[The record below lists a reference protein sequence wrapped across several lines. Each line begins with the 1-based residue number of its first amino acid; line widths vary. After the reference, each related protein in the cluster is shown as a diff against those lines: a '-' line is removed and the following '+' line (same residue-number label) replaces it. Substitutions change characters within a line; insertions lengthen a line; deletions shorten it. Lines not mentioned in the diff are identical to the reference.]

1 MNWQRSLY
9 WRIAT
14 GVIGFLAAMLVVEVI
29 VYVWAVAESGRTL
42 PGGSSLQF
50 AQSIAQDLSAA
61 IEVAPDLDIAHYLNE
76 EYSRTTHPFFVTM
89 TDGSVIAIGSDPPDR
104 WVAATRTHLRRLTNR
119 NAAGER
125 AERRQDA
132 GLRGRHG
139 SPPLPIPPPGPEAM
153 ELGFMPIPFAV
164 DGNILGT
171 VTVAPRAPFTFVL
184 TRYAPLLGLVAAGV
198 LMVSAVMTS
207 VLVFGPPRRRLRG
220 LEDAARRLGSGD
232 LTARAPERGGDE
244 ISAVASA
251 FNTMAE
257 DLAERAQALEESDRV
272 RRQLLADVS
281 HELNTPIT
289 AMRGYLETL
298 RMSDLELDADTR
310 DRYLSIISDET
321 TRLEH
326 LVGDLLDLA
335 RLDSGGGSLSIGDV
349 SVTQLF
355 ERVGARHERSAQAG
369 NVFVEM
375 AVSAGAE
382 TVLGDQVRLEQAL
395 QNLAANAIRYAP
407 AGTAVRL
414 DARPANGRLVSITV
428 TDAGPGIAPEHISHV
443 FDRFYKVDPSRHEDS
458 VGSGLGLSIVKAI
471 VARHGATINLTS
483 EPGKT
488 VFEIVGLEKSD
499 AGS

>member
-1 MNWQRSLY
+1 VNWHRSLY
-9 WRIAT
+9 WRITT
-14 GVIGFLAAMLVVEVI
+14 GVVGFLAVMLVGEVL
-29 VYVWAVAESGRTL
+29 VYVWAVAESGRTI

-76 EYSRTTHPFFVTM
+76 EYSRTTHPFFVTL
-89 TDGSVIAIGSDPPDR
+89 TDGTVIGIGSEPPEA
-104 WVAATRTHLRRLTNR
+104 WVAATQTHLRRLSER
-119 NAAGER
+119 MPAADR
-125 AERRQDA
+125 IDHRRDI
-132 GLRGRHG
+132 GLRGRRG
-139 SPPLPIPPPGPEAM
+139 SPPIPIPPPGPEAA
-153 ELGFMPIPFAV
+153 ELGFMPVPFAV
-164 DGNILGT
+164 DGTILGT

-184 TRYAPLLGLVAAGV
+184 TRYAPLLGLVATGV
-198 LMVSAVMTS
+198 LIVSAIMTS

-232 LTARAPERGGDE
+232 LSVRAPERGGDE
-244 ISAVASA
+244 IAAVASA

-298 RMSDLELDADTR
+298 RMSDLELDGDTR

-321 TRLEH
+321 TRLEQ

-335 RLDSGGGSLSIGDV
+335 RLDSGGGSIAMDR
-349 SVTQLF
+349 VTVAQLF
-355 ERVGARHERSAQAG
+355 ERVGARHERAAMAG
-369 NVFVEM
+369 NVSLEM
-375 AVSAGAE
+375 SVSPGAE
-382 TVLGDQVRLEQAL
+382 AIVGDQVRLEQAL

-407 AGTAVRL
+407 PRSTVRL
-414 DARPANGRLVSITV
+414 DARPVSGRTV
-428 TDAGPGIAPEHISHV
+428 VISVADAGPGIAPEHVPHV

-471 VARHGATINLTS
+471 VSRHGATITLTS
-483 EPGKT
+483 EPGNT
-488 VFEIVGLEKSD
+488 VFEIAGLQK
-499 AGS
+499 A